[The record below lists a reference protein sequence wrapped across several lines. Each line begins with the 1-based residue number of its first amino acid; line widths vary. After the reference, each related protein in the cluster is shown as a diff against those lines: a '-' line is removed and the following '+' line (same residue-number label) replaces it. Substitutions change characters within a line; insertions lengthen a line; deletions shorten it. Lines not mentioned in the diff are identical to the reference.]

1 MSWLSIPPPWSW
13 DLFVLKLF
21 FFEDTGVR
29 PIDPDPGEG
38 RTILQQIISDNLRE
52 FVKIQ
57 PNGEIQLNM
66 SEQLSVTLW
75 SRGIVE

>member
-1 MSWLSIPPPWSW
+1 M
-13 DLFVLKLF
+13 
-21 FFEDTGVR
+21 R

-66 SEQLSVTLW
+66 SEQLSVTL
-75 SRGIVE
+75 